1 MNVLPAWL
9 RGYDRGWLRADVVAG
24 LIVWSVV
31 TPQAVAYAQ
40 IAGLPPAAGL
50 IAAPGAMIGYALL
63 GTSRTLVVSATT
75 ATSALSA
82 AAVAPLAGG
91 DTAKFAALSAALAL
105 VAAALLAGAALLKLG
120 GLTDFVS
127 RPVMTGFLFGLGMLI
142 TVGQLPAILGVP
154 AGDGNF
160 FPKLADLLE
169 SLGDAHA
176 WTVAV
181 GAASIAGLVAL
192 RRLAPALPGTL
203 IVLGLAIALSA
214 LLGLEDKGVAVV
226 GALPDAVP
234 DPSVPD
240 VSLAELGQ
248 LVPAALG
255 VMIVGAEALGVSRA
269 LAAKDGYAIDVNREL
284 YALGGANL
292 LAGLSSGFVQSG
304 GASQTAA
311 AENAGGRT
319 QLATVIAGGLI
330 LITGAFLTGLF
341 EPLPQATLAAIVVVA
356 VASFYDVAE
365 LRRITSV
372 RRSALG
378 FALIALAGLL
388 LLGVLP
394 GLLIAAV
401 LSLALLLKRLSRPPV
416 QPLGRD
422 PVSGAWG
429 ALSRHPAWE
438 VVDDVL
444 VVRVEGFLFYADVNA
459 VRERLVDL
467 VAAAGPRPRVLVLE
481 LDQDDVDVESLDVLA
496 ELAGALRRED
506 VELRLGGVRSRVRE
520 LLGRSGLDASV
531 AAYPTLDGAVAGQ

>member
-1 MNVLPAWL
+1 M
-9 RGYDRGWLRADVVAG
+9 
-24 LIVWSVV
+24 

-50 IAAPGAMIGYALL
+50 IAAPGAMIAYALP

-82 AAVAPLAGG
+82 AAVGPLAGG
-91 DTAKFAALSAALAL
+91 DAAKFAALSAALAL
-105 VAAALLAGAALLKLG
+105 VAAALLGGAALLKLG

-160 FPKLADLLE
+160 FPKVADLLE
-169 SLGDAHA
+169 SLGDAHG

-203 IVLGLAIALSA
+203 IVLGLAIVVSA
-214 LLGLEDKGVAVV
+214 LLGLDDKGIDVV

-240 VSLAELGQ
+240 VSLAELGA

-255 VMIVGAEALGVSRA
+255 VMIVGAEALGVLPRRRGQGRVLDRRQPRGLRA
-269 LAAKDGYAIDVNREL
+269 RRLQPPRRVL
-284 YALGGANL
+284 LGVRAVGRVEPDRGGGERRRPDPARHGI
-292 LAGLSSGFVQSG
+292 AGLLV
-304 GASQTAA
+304 
-311 AENAGGRT
+311 
-319 QLATVIAGGLI
+319 LL
-330 LITGAFLTGLF
+330 TGTFLTGLF
-341 EPLPQATLAAIVVVA
+341 EPLPEATLAAIVVVA
-356 VASFYDVAE
+356 VASFFDVTE
-365 LRRITSV
+365 LRRIAHV

-394 GLLIAAV
+394 GLLVAAV
-401 LSLALLLKRLSRPPV
+401 LSLALLVKRISRPPL

-422 PVSGAWG
+422 LVSGAWS
-429 ALSRHPAWE
+429 ALERHPALE
-438 VVDDVL
+438 VVAGVR
-444 VVRVEGFLFYADVNA
+444 VVRVEGFLFYADVNT
-459 VRERLVDL
+459 VRERLEAL
-467 VAAAGPRPRVLVLE
+467 VAAADPRPRVLVLE
-481 LDQDDVDVESLDVLA
+481 LDQDDLDMETLDVLA
-496 ELAGALRRED
+496 ELAAGLRDEG
-506 VELRLGGVRSRVRE
+506 VELRLGAVRSRVRE
-520 LLGRSGLDASV
+520 LIGRSGLDASV
-531 AAYPTLDGAVAGQ
+531 VAYPTLDGAVAGQ